1 LNYEIE
7 KNNNAWGAA
16 GRYPTINLNLG
27 QNNARTFRKP
37 TFPNQPSGT
46 TTTNNFTSQLDIA
59 WVLFNGF
66 KVNINKNRLDELQR
80 LSEGN
85 VSIVIENTIQN
96 IILGYNLAILERS
109 RLDVLKKVLKLSKER
124 YDLVKLRRQVG
135 SAITFDVLLEENAYL
150 TDSSNFLNQ
159 QNNFK
164 NAIRNLNVVMNE
176 TLDKNY
182 ILTDSL
188 TAIADNYTLEDLKS
202 KMESSNSNLRNQFI
216 NQSLLRYNLNLV
228 QSDRLPIFSV
238 NAGGNTSND
247 RLYGPQRD
255 NPSVFNDTYGRVQ
268 SGYVNFSLRFNIFN
282 GGEIRRN
289 IQNARV
295 QERVGELTTSQLKQ
309 TLFNDLLQLNDL
321 FVLRKN
327 LVNLAKANIK
337 AAELNVSLANERYKN
352 GYLSSIDY
360 RILQINY
367 QNTAL
372 TYLEALYNTIET
384 HTDLLRITG
393 GIIAEYQK

>member
-1 LNYEIE
+1 
-7 KNNNAWGAA
+7 
-16 GRYPTINLNLG
+16 
-27 QNNARTFRKP
+27 
-37 TFPNQPSGT
+37 
-46 TTTNNFTSQLDIA
+46 
-59 WVLFNGF
+59 
-66 KVNINKNRLDELQR
+66 
-80 LSEGN
+80 
-85 VSIVIENTIQN
+85 
-96 IILGYNLAILERS
+96 
-109 RLDVLKKVLKLSKER
+109 
-124 YDLVKLRRQVG
+124 
-135 SAITFDVLLEENAYL
+135 
-150 TDSSNFLNQ
+150 
-159 QNNFK
+159 
-164 NAIRNLNVVMNE
+164 
-176 TLDKNY
+176 
-182 ILTDSL
+182 
-188 TAIADNYTLEDLKS
+188 
-202 KMESSNSNLRNQFI
+202 
-216 NQSLLRYNLNLV
+216 LRYNLNLV